1 MSKYTISDIENLV
14 KRSNKSNKSI
24 IVETIKNII
33 DEDNNL
39 DIQLMNINKINNN
52 FFKLNKE
59 TKEKNLFCSICQ
71 EDIKQ
76 KEHKVNLDCEHIFHK
91 KCLSKLLKNNIMNF
105 SCPNCKH
112 CYKDDISHIISNI
125 SKKNIL

>member
-24 IVETIKNII
+24 IVDTIKNII

-39 DIQLMNINKINNN
+39 DIQLMNINEINNN

-76 KEHKVNLDCEHIFHK
+76 KEHKVYLDCDHTFHK

-112 CYKDDISHIISNI
+112 CYTDDISHIINNI
-125 SKKNIL
+125 SKKNLL